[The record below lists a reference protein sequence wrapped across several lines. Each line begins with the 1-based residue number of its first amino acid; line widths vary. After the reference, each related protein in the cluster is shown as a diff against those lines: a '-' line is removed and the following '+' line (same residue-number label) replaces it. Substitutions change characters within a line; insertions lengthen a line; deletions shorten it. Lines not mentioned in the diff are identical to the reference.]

1 MVIKH
6 TRNVLHLAITE
17 NTALRV
23 VLYVAKNKIDWYNE
37 NGLHDQVL
45 KELYPVILN
54 YIVTEQG
61 LSANK
66 RQKDADSNSV
76 IYMDG
81 YRILYRFTARNTQQ
95 TLIKSEKSFTFAEQ
109 EAIDDQTTEVE
120 QQDQKPTVHTSYRG
134 LSIYPSQLLISVD
147 DELLI
152 GHNTLDSYFTTL

>member
-6 TRNVLHLAITE
+6 TRNILHLAITE
-17 NTALRV
+17 NTALRA
-23 VLYVAKNKIDWYNE
+23 VLYVAKDKIDWYNE

-54 YIVTEQG
+54 YIVTEQS
-61 LSANK
+61 LPANK
-66 RQKDADSNSV
+66 KQKDAETSRT

-95 TLIKSEKSFTFAEQ
+95 TLIKSEKAFTFPEQ
-109 EAIDDQTTEVE
+109 EDMDGHIETE
-120 QQDQKPTVHTSYRG
+120 QDQKPTVHTSYKG

-152 GHNTLDSYFTTL
+152 GSNTLDSYFTTL

>member
-6 TRNVLHLAITE
+6 TRNILHLAITE

-23 VLYVAKNKIDWYNE
+23 VLYVAKDKIDWYNE

-54 YIVTEQG
+54 YIVAEQ
-61 LSANK
+61 SSPANK
-66 RQKDADSNSV
+66 KQKDAEANRV

-95 TLIKSEKSFTFAEQ
+95 TLIKSENSFIFAEQ
-109 EAIDDQTTEVE
+109 EDMDDQAEIE
-120 QQDQKPTVHTSYRG
+120 EDQKPTVHTSYKG

-152 GHNTLDSYFTTL
+152 GNNTLDSYFTTL